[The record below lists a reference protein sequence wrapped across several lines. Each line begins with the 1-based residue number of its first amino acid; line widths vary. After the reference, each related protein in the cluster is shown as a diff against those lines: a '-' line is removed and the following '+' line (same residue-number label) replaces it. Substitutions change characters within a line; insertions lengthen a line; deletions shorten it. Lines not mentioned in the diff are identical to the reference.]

1 MHSYCRKNLNNNKSQ
16 KKQQFL
22 CCAEIISKM
31 SSYPDFSSGNI
42 YLKRKDHIAH
52 NILYPIFPSI
62 IDYKNYVSLMFLI
75 T

>member
-1 MHSYCRKNLNNNKSQ
+1 
-16 KKQQFL
+16 
-22 CCAEIISKM
+22 M